1 MVGKLNSMKKIS
13 FIFLLLVFLSGSF
26 LLQRC
31 VQTAKGVSLDVSAP
45 AFDMLSKYN
54 FFTGKIKDLQPNEGV
69 LPYDLNSALFTD
81 YAEKAR
87 FVWMP
92 DGTSAEYHDRD
103 EVLDLPLGAVLIK
116 NFFYNNDETD
126 LSKGRKVIE
135 TRLLVNRGEKWD
147 ALTYVWN
154 DEQTD
159 ATITSIGDV
168 KKVSWVNAQGVKMDI
183 NYVVPD
189 KNQCKGCHEYKGKLM
204 PIGPKVRNINKI
216 YEYTEGKE
224 NQLDKWASVGYLT
237 GYDKDAEHPKTADWE
252 DPNSGTLHQRAMAY
266 LDINCGH
273 CHNPNGPG
281 GVSGLDLSYYNEMG
295 PTLGIC
301 KSPVSAGK
309 GSGGNHFDIVPGQPD
324 KSILVFRMETTDPGA
339 MMPEVGRTVTHVEG
353 VALIKEWINT
363 MEGTCNLDIM
373 R

>member
-1 MVGKLNSMKKIS
+1 MKRG
-13 FIFLLLVFLSGSF
+13 FFLLIFFSLIVCSLTF
-26 LLQRC
+26 QKC
-31 VQTAKGVSLDVSAP
+31 VQTAKGVNIDVSLP
-45 AFDMLSKYN
+45 AFDQLSKYQ
-54 FFTGKIKDLQPNEGV
+54 FFVGDIKELSPNKDV
-69 LPYDLNSALFTD
+69 LPYDLNNALFTD
-81 YAEKAR
+81 YADKLR

-92 DGTSAEYHDRD
+92 KGVAAEYHNSD
-103 EVLDLPLGAVLIK
+103 EVLGLPVGAVLIK
-116 NFFYNNDETD
+116 NFFYNNEAND
-126 LSKGRKVIE
+126 LSKGRRIIE

-159 ATITSIGDV
+159 AMLTGIGDI
-168 KKVSWVNAQGVKMDI
+168 KKVSWVNASGENMNI

-216 YEYTEGKE
+216 YKYIDGEQ
-224 NQLDKWASVGYLT
+224 NQLEKWASVGYLSNFK
-237 GYDKDAEHPKTADWE
+237 KDEEPPRTAQWDNPE
-252 DPNSGTLHQRAMAY
+252 SGTLHQRAMGY

-281 GVSGLDLSYYNEMG
+281 GVSGLNLSYFNELG

-309 GSGGNHFDIVPGQPD
+309 GSGGNHFDIVPGNPD
-324 KSILVFRMETTDPGA
+324 KSILLYRMESTDPGA
-339 MMPEVGRTVTHVEG
+339 MMPEVGRTVVHVEG
-353 VALIKEWINT
+353 VELIREWIT
-363 MEGTCNLDIM
+363 KMEGECNLDIM
-373 R
+373 K

>member
-1 MVGKLNSMKKIS
+1 MRKLILTFFVMAC
-13 FIFLLLVFLSGSF
+13 LGGSL

-31 VQTAKGVSLDVSAP
+31 VQSAKGVNLDVSQK
-45 AFDMLSKYN
+45 AFDKLSDYR
-54 FFTGKIKDLQPNEGV
+54 FFVGDIKELKPNERV
-69 LPYDLNSALFTD
+69 IPYDLNSSLFTD

-92 DGTSAEYHDRD
+92 NGTSAEYHDRD
-103 EVLDLPLGAVLIK
+103 EVLDLPTGAVLIK
-116 NFFYNNDETD
+116 NFFYHNDETD

-135 TRLLVNRGEKWD
+135 TRLLVNRGDKWD

-159 ATITSIGDV
+159 AFVTNIGDL
-168 KKVSWVNAQGVKMDI
+168 KKVSWINEKGTKMDI

-189 KNQCKGCHEYKGKLM
+189 KNQCKSCHEYKGKLI
-204 PIGPKVRNINKI
+204 PIGPKVRNINKF
-216 YEYTEGKE
+216 YEYEEGKQ
-224 NQLDKWASVGYLT
+224 NQLEKWASVGYLT
-237 GYDKDAEHPKTADWE
+237 GFDENAEHPRTVAWDNPE
-252 DPNSGTLHQRAMAY
+252 DGTLHQRAMAY

-281 GVSGLDLSYYNEMG
+281 GVSGLNLSYYNTHE

-324 KSILVFRMETTDPGA
+324 KSILVYRMETTDPGA
-339 MMPEVGRTVTHVEG
+339 MMPEVGRTITHVEG
-353 VALIKEWINT
+353 LELIKEWVLK
-363 MEGTCNLDIM
+363 MEGNCNLDIM